1 MKPFARR
8 TTMNKLLSR
17 TCVGIALLTAS
28 AVAGAQA
35 WPARP
40 ITWIV
45 PFAAGGPTD
54 AMARDIADKVSRN
67 IGQQVIIENTGG
79 AGGTIGAAKAAKATA
94 DGYTFLVGHLGYMAA
109 APSIYPKLA
118 YDPVKDFEPV
128 FRFPDT
134 PMVLLVPKASPYRT
148 AEDLVALAKKS
159 PGKLNLGH
167 AGAGSTSHLVA
178 ALFASRAGI
187 DVTTVPYKGA
197 APAMN
202 DLISGQVDAM
212 FDQTNTALPQ
222 VSGGRV
228 RAIAV
233 TSTQPLPQ
241 FPGVPALAEKTL
253 PGFDAA
259 TWYGL
264 YAPKGTPRD
273 ALAKLH
279 QAYVKALS
287 DTAWTRRMTE
297 QGIRLLPENQYSGA
311 EFSRHTAAEVDKW
324 RKVATDARIT
334 IE

>member
-1 MKPFARR
+1 MK
-8 TTMNKLLSR
+8 TLLSHG
-17 TCVGIALLTAS
+17 CVGIVLLAAS
-28 AVAGAQA
+28 VAVGAQA

-54 AMARDIADKVSRN
+54 AMARDIADKVSKK
-67 IGQQVIIENTGG
+67 IGQQIVIENAGG
-79 AGGTIGAAKAAKATA
+79 AGGTIGAGKAAKAAA

-109 APSIYPKLA
+109 APSIYPKLS
-118 YDPVKDFEPV
+118 YDPLKDFEPTL
-128 FRFPDT
+128 RFPDT
-134 PMVLLVPKASPYRT
+134 PMVLLVPKSSPYKT
-148 AEDLVALAKKS
+148 ADELIAFAKRS
-159 PGKLNLGH
+159 PGKLNFGH

-202 DLISGQVDAM
+202 DLIAGQVDAM

-228 RAIAV
+228 RAIAI
-233 TSTQPLPQ
+233 TSMQSIPQ
-241 FPGVPALAEKTL
+241 FPGVPALAEKAL
-253 PGFDAA
+253 PGFEAA

-264 YAPKGTPRD
+264 YAPKGTPKETVT
-273 ALAKLH
+273 KLH
-279 QAYVKALS
+279 QAYVEAMA
-287 DTAWTRRMTE
+287 DTAWTQRMTD
-297 QGIRLLPENQYSGA
+297 QGIRLLPQKLYSAA
-311 EFSRHTAAEVDKW
+311 EFSRHTAAEVDRW

-334 IE
+334 ID